1 MYALDTDTLSRLH
14 AGDRRLEARRGRLD
28 PAELATTAVTRI
40 EILQGR
46 FDFVLKAS
54 DGQQLLR
61 ALAWLTRSED
71 LLRQITVLSIDEA
84 AAAQFDRLRQ
94 IKKLRRIGRAD
105 LLIAA
110 IALAHG
116 ATVVTRNLKHF
127 SQIPGLRV
135 ENWLD

>member
-14 AGDRRLEARRGRLD
+14 AGDYRLEGRRGRVD
-28 PAELATTAVTRI
+28 PKELATTAVTRI

-61 ALAWLTRSED
+61 ALAWLTSSED
-71 LLRQITVLSIDEA
+71 LLREITVLSINEA
-84 AAAQFDRLRQ
+84 AANHFDRLRQ
-94 IKKLRRIGRAD
+94 IKKLKKIGRAD
-105 LLIAA
+105 LIIAA

-116 ATVVTRNLKHF
+116 ATLVTRNVRHLG
-127 SQIPGLRV
+127 QVPGLRL